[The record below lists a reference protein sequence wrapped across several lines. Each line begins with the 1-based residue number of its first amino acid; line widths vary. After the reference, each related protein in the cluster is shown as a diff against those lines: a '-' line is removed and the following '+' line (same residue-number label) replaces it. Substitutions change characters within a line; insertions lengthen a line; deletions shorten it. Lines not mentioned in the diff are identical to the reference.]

1 MEVETYI
8 FYPYQPKHRDVT
20 CNLVGGHDRQR
31 LEDLSIGGMH
41 NIPQLLTPPSQ
52 NSSYPITSRRIR
64 PFQAFIPSFPTRGVS
79 WMGGLSRFIPYPSSL
94 DAQESSAFGLL
105 AYIRLTR
112 SFFSMEADRRANMES
127 TVNFI
132 EFSL

>member
-1 MEVETYI
+1 MFITWRS
-8 FYPYQPKHRDVT
+8 QQAKHRDVT

-31 LEDLSIGGMH
+31 LGGLSIDGMH
-41 NIPQLLTPPSQ
+41 NIPQPLTPPSQ
-52 NSSYPITSRRIR
+52 NSSHSITSRPIR
-64 PFQAFIPSFPTRGVS
+64 PFQEAFIPSFPTRGVS